1 MGTGESVMGCQ
12 AGGLLMT
19 DEELKRDQ
27 MKLPEKPL
35 FDGEPGHCSLC
46 SEPGHTHDD
55 HWLFQHELVQ
65 RLQARIQDLEQQ
77 LGILH
82 ESDGSEARLGVTT
95 IRLAELRELA
105 SESFSGQLVT
115 VGALQDALRFYDLV
129 RKAWEGSIEEYNELK
144 TACGGND

>member
-1 MGTGESVMGCQ
+1 M
-12 AGGLLMT
+12 GLLMT

-27 MKLPEKPL
+27 VEHELVIKLAEIPL
-35 FDGEPGHCSLC
+35 FEGEPDHCSLC

-55 HWLFQHELVQ
+55 HWLFQHEPIQ
-65 RLQARIQDLEQQ
+65 RLQARIQELEHQ

-82 ESDGSEARLGVTT
+82 ESDGREAHLGVTAT
-95 IRLAELRELA
+95 RLAELRELV
-105 SESFSGQLVT
+105 SETFEGQLVT

-144 TACGGND
+144 TACDGND